1 MADLLEFKY
10 EGFRALR
17 KGDMVKI
24 TWAFP
29 GEHELH
35 PRDITR
41 IINETAQVENR
52 SSRETAAS
60 RPLEEPII
68 GKVVS
73 SAVDGSSTSFVIEL
87 SS

>member
-10 EGFRALR
+10 EGFLALR
-17 KGDMVKI
+17 KGDVVKI

-29 GEHELH
+29 SEHELH

-41 IINETAQVENR
+41 IINETAQVVNR

-60 RPLEEPII
+60 FFKLI
-68 GKVVS
+68 VV
-73 SAVDGSSTSFVIEL
+73 
-87 SS
+87 